1 MVFEMKIQLAYARLK
16 MNLYYLEQMQ
26 ATKG

>member
-1 MVFEMKIQLAYARLK
+1 MVFEIKIQHAYARLK

-26 ATKG
+26 AIKG